1 MTRKDYVRLAAALAA
16 AHPQHHLHDY
26 DTADAADGAYN
37 AWAEAV
43 NAVAHALAADS
54 PRFDLVRFLEAADA
68 RR

>member
-16 AHPQHHLHDY
+16 AHPRHHLQDY

-43 NAVAHALAADS
+43 NAVAHALAADN